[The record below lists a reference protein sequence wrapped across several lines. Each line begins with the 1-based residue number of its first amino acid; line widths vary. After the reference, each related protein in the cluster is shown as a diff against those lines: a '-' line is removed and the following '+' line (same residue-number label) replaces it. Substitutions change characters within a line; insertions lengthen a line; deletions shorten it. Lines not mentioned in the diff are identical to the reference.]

1 MGGSSSSDPR
11 KTSSQIGWIV
21 GLLTL
26 IVTIPLAK
34 EIGAIGFIIAAVV
47 YFVVSAIVS
56 GFLKEREDK
65 KLFLHFVVN
74 AIVSGFLKKRKE
86 KESKKRKEQTYT
98 AFGYDDYVFKE
109 KSKIGANIAL
119 LIALLGIGY
128 IGLLIGPTIVYGD
141 NGPVYM
147 VIFAII
153 AFIVL
158 SVLAEGI
165 KK

>member
-1 MGGSSSSDPR
+1 MQRDTR
-11 KTSSQIGWIV
+11 RTSSEIGWIA

-26 IVTIPLAK
+26 IVTIPLARQ
-34 EIGAIGFIIAAVV
+34 IGAIGFIIAAVV

-56 GFLKEREDK
+56 GFLREREEE
-65 KLFLHFVVN
+65 KLLLHSVVN
-74 AIVSGFLKKRKE
+74 AIKGKGE
-86 KESKKRKEQTYT
+86 KSKKRKEQTRT
-98 AFGYDDYVFKE
+98 DPPVLFGYDNYVFKE
-109 KSKIGANIAL
+109 ESKIGAHIAL

-141 NGPVYM
+141 NDPASM
-147 VIFAII
+147 VIFFGFAII

-165 KK
+165 KE